1 MSSMIDGLVFPDT
14 RGVLFDLIDGSS
26 HLGTPVRAVYHLP
39 ADSYGSI
46 EGPFP
51 LAHIYTIPGGGV
63 GYVDRVDR
71 IKVELYAPGEQAVDT
86 LESIRAS
93 IVGWGI
99 ETPSVYVDK
108 IEDIS
113 PPIDVP
119 YQSDILNK
127 AEAMFDV
134 TTRPV

>member
-1 MSSMIDGLVFPDT
+1 MIDGLVFPDT

-26 HLGTPVRAVYHLP
+26 HLGAPVRAVYHLP

-51 LAHIYTIPGGGV
+51 LAHVYLSGGTDGF
-63 GYVDRVDR
+63 VDRVDR
-71 IKVELYAPGEQAVDT
+71 ATVDLYAPGEQAVNT

-99 ETPSVYVDK
+99 ETPSGYVDS
-108 IEDIS
+108 ISTVTTPVDI
-113 PPIDVP
+113 P
-119 YQSDILNK
+119 YQSDTLNK
-127 AEAMFDV
+127 AVATFDV
-134 TTRPV
+134 TTRPVN